1 MSIET
6 TLLTTI
12 FLYVIMKQ
20 INKESKMKKILFIGN
35 SYTYYNDMPT
45 EIFAKMCESAGISV
59 AVRAIT
65 KGGES
70 LLGHATEGHP
80 RYAEI
85 EEAFTSEHYDYLI
98 LQEQSDTPAVKREA
112 YFAGLDHFIKKGR
125 ENGAT
130 VFLYGTWRKKEGH
143 KNYEKYSL
151 TKSEL
156 SEKLNSTFCEAAKTF
171 GIGVAFVDP
180 PFIEAENT
188 PNLPDPYNEDRSHPT
203 YVGSFIAALTII
215 KTIFGIS
222 PIEISFTGELSPEIA
237 EKLKKIASK

>member
-1 MSIET
+1 
-6 TLLTTI
+6 
-12 FLYVIMKQ
+12 
-20 INKESKMKKILFIGN
+20 MKKILFIGN
-35 SYTYYNDMPT
+35 SYTYYNGMPT

-59 AVRAIT
+59 SVRAIT

-80 RYAEI
+80 RYDEI
-85 EEAFTSEHYDYLI
+85 EEAFASEHFDYLI
-98 LQEQSDTPAVKREA
+98 LQEQSNTPAVKREA
-112 YFAGLDHFIKKGR
+112 YFEGLEHFIKKGQK
-125 ENGAT
+125 NGAT

-143 KNYEKYSL
+143 NAYEKYSL
-151 TKSEL
+151 TKGEL
-156 SEKLNSTFCEAAKTF
+156 SEKLNDAFSEAAKIY
-171 GIGVAFVDP
+171 GVGVAFVDP

-188 PNLPDPYNEDRSHPT
+188 PNLPDPYNEDGSHPT

-222 PIEISFTGELSPEIA
+222 PTDIPFTGELSPEIA